1 MFRTMEM
8 ATPHPTT
15 PQPPVHQSSSP
26 NLRNPLPLSASQE
39 AEVKSLYY
47 RNVRL
52 KCAAEIKSFAE
63 CARGRTVT
71 ATWLCRSQRL
81 AMNGCMIAH
90 VSREE
95 EDKAR
100 EEWFNGRLQRRE
112 ELERDKIKVEER
124 RREVVEM
131 TRRREEL
138 ERREEEEKN
147 KKKKKRVE
155 KDKKSAGWWG

>member
-1 MFRTMEM
+1 M
-8 ATPHPTT
+8 AIPLSTPP
-15 PQPPVHQSSSP
+15 QSSVHETSQP

-47 RNVRL
+47 RNVRIR
-52 KCAAEIKSFAE
+52 CAAEIKSFAE

-90 VSREE
+90 ATREE
-95 EDKAR
+95 EDKSR
-100 EEWFNGRLQRRE
+100 EEWFNSRLQRIE
-112 ELERDKIKVEER
+112 EQEKEKIGVEER
-124 RREVVEM
+124 RREIVEM

-138 ERREEEEKN
+138 ERSEEEDGRQQRVKKN
-147 KKKKKRVE
+147 
-155 KDKKSAGWWG
+155 AGWWG